1 MAKRDKD
8 DTGVTTYDKLPRG
21 QKQEIDNQRRA
32 AVKAAEG
39 APKRRVGDVVSDM
52 AALSPFAPRGSGGA
66 QRRYSESR
74 QKAIDTAKDR
84 AEYKD
89 LKSGPTKLFKA
100 PKGTPGMSVGERA
113 SLREFKVDESAR
125 HYKGMANSTKQK

>member
-21 QKQEIDNQRRA
+21 QKEEIDNRRRA

-39 APKRRVGDVVSDM
+39 APKRRIGDVVSDM

-89 LKSGPTKLFKA
+89 LKSGPTKLFKV
-100 PKGTPGMSVGERA
+100 PKGTPGMSVGEKA